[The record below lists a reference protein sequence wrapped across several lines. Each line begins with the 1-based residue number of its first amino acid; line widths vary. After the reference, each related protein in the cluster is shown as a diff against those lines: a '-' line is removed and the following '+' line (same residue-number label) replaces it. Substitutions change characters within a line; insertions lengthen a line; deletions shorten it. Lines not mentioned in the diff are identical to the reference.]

1 MRRSVSG
8 LWCPYPQRDASE
20 VSRGESGCR
29 SSFRRRYER
38 PGMVLKRDPV
48 LDQATRKHCRDRAVF
63 LVDQGDHMLKVVAAK
78 TGATEHV
85 IQDDP
90 RVRVGHC
97 RVSLAV
103 GIDPEAIQ

>member
-1 MRRSVSG
+1 MSA
-8 LWCPYPQRDASE
+8 ASPDVHKSHRKVVRQIRVDLALPPRTAPNGQSRAE

-48 LDQATRKHCRDRAVF
+48 LDQATRKHGRDRAVF

-90 RVRVGHC
+90 R
-97 RVSLAV
+97 
-103 GIDPEAIQ
+103 